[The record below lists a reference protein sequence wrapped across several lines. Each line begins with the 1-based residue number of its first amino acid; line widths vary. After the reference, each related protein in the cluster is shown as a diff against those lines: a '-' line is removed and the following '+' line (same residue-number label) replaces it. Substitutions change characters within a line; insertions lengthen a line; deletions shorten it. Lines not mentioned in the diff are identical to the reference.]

1 MAFEYNS
8 CSCPYIP
15 VKERC
20 PICRENKKPKDLKR
34 AIGKLDKD
42 DWNIKNIADMIA
54 GQCGNDASGGGGG
67 GDSSANATAA
77 STAAAAPAPA
87 PEKKVPKWSKAAF
100 QVWKCTL
107 EDNLT

>member
-1 MAFEYNS
+1 MKYNW
-8 CSCPYIP
+8 
-15 VKERC
+15 
-20 PICRENKKPKDLKR
+20 ICLIYRENKKPKDLKR

-67 GDSSANATAA
+67 DSSAIATAGA
-77 STAAAAPAPA
+77 STAAAASAPA